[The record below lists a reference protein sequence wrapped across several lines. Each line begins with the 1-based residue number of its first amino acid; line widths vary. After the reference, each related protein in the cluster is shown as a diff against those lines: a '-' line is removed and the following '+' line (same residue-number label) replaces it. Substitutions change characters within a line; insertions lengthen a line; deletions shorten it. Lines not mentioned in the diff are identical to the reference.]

1 MPLEY
6 GWEAMHFGV
15 LGPLAV
21 WRADGTAI
29 RIPDRKV
36 RTLLA
41 GLLAGLLVQEG
52 RPVSVGQLAEALWR
66 GPALADFGVEEFAGH
81 EAFASKLAVGAKLD
95 PHDAPGWISPVPTKA

>member
-1 MPLEY
+1 MY
-6 GWEAMHFGV
+6 FGV

-41 GLLAGLLVQEG
+41 GLLVQEG
-52 RPVSVGQLAEALWR
+52 RPVSVDQLAEALWR
-66 GPALADFGVEEFAGH
+66 GRPPGNPVNTLQTKVSQLRRALEEAEIGR
-81 EAFASKLAVGAKLD
+81 ASCRERV
-95 PHDAPGWISPVPTKA
+95 